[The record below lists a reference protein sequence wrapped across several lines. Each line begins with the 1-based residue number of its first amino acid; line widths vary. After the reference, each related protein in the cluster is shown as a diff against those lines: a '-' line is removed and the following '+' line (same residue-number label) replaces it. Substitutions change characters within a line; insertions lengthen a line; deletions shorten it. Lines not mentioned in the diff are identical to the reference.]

1 MLVNHVDSWP
11 SSLFVDDDL
20 KLLINNFLSFR
31 SVANPMGSQN
41 KHIVKSLFVE
51 ANGMTDQEFNDE
63 VVELIPISD
72 EDSHDATET
81 FVKSD
86 YKEDQSKVK
95 HLILFEDV
103 DITFLE
109 DRGFL
114 AAIQQIAKTAKGPI
128 ILTSNS
134 KRVYWLK

>member
-1 MLVNHVDSWP
+1 
-11 SSLFVDDDL
+11 
-20 KLLINNFLSFR
+20 
-31 SVANPMGSQN
+31 MGSQN

-51 ANGMTDQEFNDE
+51 ANGMTDHEFNDE

-81 FVKSD
+81 SVKSD

-134 KRVYWLK
+134 KRVYWLKELHSLNLFFLKCKGAYYNCGNSRSKSGPARQF

>member
-1 MLVNHVDSWP
+1 MCSP
-11 SSLFVDDDL
+11 
-20 KLLINNFLSFR
+20 
-31 SVANPMGSQN
+31 N

-51 ANGMTDQEFNDE
+51 ANGMTDHEFGDE
-63 VVELIPISD
+63 VAELISISD

-81 FVKSD
+81 SVKSD
-86 YKEDQSKVK
+86 AKDDQSQVK
-95 HLILFEDV
+95 TLILFEDV

-109 DRGFL
+109 DRGFI

-134 KRVYWLK
+134 KRV